1 LNTSSLLAAAEAM
14 VVTTVMAVVVA
25 VVVAACY
32 LGPPQSPR
40 RATRSLLV
48 AEVLVALIVNTPR
61 HNERA
66 VIRLR
71 LGSLQSVA
79 VAVRDSAQ
87 NQPLHTSVRTVVPVA
102 AVSETLLREEVQQ
115 QDKDLPAALL
125 AQA

>member
-1 LNTSSLLAAAEAM
+1 
-14 VVTTVMAVVVA
+14 
-25 VVVAACY
+25 
-32 LGPPQSPR
+32 
-40 RATRSLLV
+40 LV
-48 AEVLVALIVNTPR
+48 AEVLVALITNTPR

-71 LGSLQSVA
+71 LGSLQSAA

-115 QDKDLPAALL
+115 QGKDLPGALL
-125 AQA
+125 AQARARMMWVVVVVVVLVRWVKQQPATVVMVAQGQVRQ